1 MANPEL
7 CLSEFQ
13 NTIPTFV
20 PAVLHTFSDYQKWYR
35 FRTPIQNFEILGNLV
50 FSKANQG
57 VKSLSDIF
65 QRNIFPKFFFR
76 NSKFGEI
83 LYSERQAKGCKH
95 LAIYFRKIFFQIY

>member
-35 FRTPIQNFEILGNLV
+35 FRTPIQNFEILVNLV

-65 QRNIFPKFFFR
+65 QINIFPKFFF
-76 NSKFGEI
+76 SKFEI
-83 LYSERQAKGCKH
+83 WGNFVFGKASQGVRTLSDIFHAKG
-95 LAIYFRKIFFQIY
+95 

>member
-35 FRTPIQNFEILGNLV
+35 FRTPIQNFEIFGIGILLFGFPIRLAPEFYNIPRIEN
-50 FSKANQG
+50 SADARTQCHNI
-57 VKSLSDIF
+57 IF
-65 QRNIFPKFFFR
+65 NNIFR
-76 NSKFGEI
+76 GGELKDI
-83 LYSERQAKGCKH
+83 
-95 LAIYFRKIFFQIY
+95 